1 MNDVC
6 VIGLGYVGL
15 PIAALWASS
24 GLNVQGVDIDKAKLE
39 GLRSGANIHEEP
51 DVAELVRSTSGQG
64 LLSFDARPKAADFL
78 LLLFLPLYYLQNLQ
92 ICLVFEAIESIGRG

>member
-24 GLNVQGVDIDKAKLE
+24 GLNVQGVDVDKAKLE

-51 DVAELVRSTSGQG
+51 DVAELVRSTSSQG
-64 LLSFDARPKAADFL
+64 LLSLMPGQRQLTFL
-78 LLLFLPLYYLQNLQ
+78 LLLFLPLYYLQNLR
-92 ICLVFEAIESIGRG
+92 IWAWCLKR